1 MSRLIYAADDEFYI
15 RELLKTF
22 LEDAGYEIITFENG
36 DLLYEAFCQKASDLV
51 ILDVMMPGNDGLLI
65 CNELRRISNVPI
77 IILTAKDTEMDYILG
92 MSIGSDDYIVKP
104 FRPTM
109 LLMKIKAIFRRMDME
124 HEKNSE
130 TGEIRIGNIRIS
142 RYERIVYCNEYN
154 LKFSGIEFD
163 LLLYLAKNLQKAVS
177 RDEILQNVWGV
188 DSEIETRVIDETIR
202 KIRKKMVG
210 VNSNIKIETVWG
222 YGYKAIEITI

>member
-1 MSRLIYAADDEFYI
+1 MSGLIYAADDEFYI

-22 LEDAGYEIITFENG
+22 LEDAGYEIVTFENG
-36 DLLYEAFCQKASDLV
+36 DLLYEAFCQRASDLV

-124 HEKNSE
+124 HEKKSE
-130 TGEIRIGNIRIS
+130 TGEIKVGNIRIS
-142 RYERIVYCNEYN
+142 RYERIVYCNGYN
-154 LKFSGIEFD
+154 LKFSGTEFD
-163 LLLYLAKNLQKAVS
+163 LLLYLAQNMQKAVS

-188 DSEIETRVIDETIR
+188 DSEVETRVIDETIR
-202 KIRKKMVG
+202 KIRKKMVD

-222 YGYKAIEITI
+222 YGYKVIEITI

>member
-1 MSRLIYAADDEFYI
+1 MSGLIYAADDEFYI

-36 DLLYEAFCQKASDLV
+36 DLLYEAFCQRASDLV

-124 HEKNSE
+124 HEKKSE
-130 TGEIRIGNIRIS
+130 TGEIKVGNIRIS
-142 RYERIVYCNEYN
+142 RYERIVYCNGYN
-154 LKFSGIEFD
+154 LKFSGTEFD
-163 LLLYLAKNLQKAVS
+163 LLLYLAQNMQKAVS

-188 DSEIETRVIDETIR
+188 DSEVETRVIDETIR
-202 KIRKKMVG
+202 KIRKKMVD

-222 YGYKAIEITI
+222 YGYKVIEITI